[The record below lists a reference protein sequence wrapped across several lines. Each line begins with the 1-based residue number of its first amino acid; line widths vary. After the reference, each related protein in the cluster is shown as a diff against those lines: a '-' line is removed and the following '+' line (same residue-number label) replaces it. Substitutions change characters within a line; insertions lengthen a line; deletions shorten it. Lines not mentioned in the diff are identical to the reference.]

1 MRATSLLQTVTPA
14 ERAAIEETAYSIA
27 TKVVDCILDEA
38 AGCASL
44 PPALTAEVPL
54 SESDGRAFG
63 HQNRQREPNGVVRP
77 RKASA

>member
-27 TKVVDCILDEA
+27 TKVADCILDEA
-38 AGCASL
+38 ARCASM
-44 PPALTAEVPL
+44 AVPL
-54 SESDGRAFG
+54 SESDARTFG
-63 HQNRQREPNGVVRP
+63 YQNRRREPNGVVRP